1 MVKTANLRYGN
12 DGCEFRRVHGP
23 RFRRVLSQREVHPG
37 FVIVRQ
43 ERLHVPIQRGLVED
57 NHVVQTLPA
66 ESADQAFDVRS
77 PGTVS
82 VMFLGLIQP
91 AALLWHLSEGG
102 FDVTQHVDGAW
113 NLLSETLRAS

>member
-1 MVKTANLRYGN
+1 M
-12 DGCEFRRVHGP
+12 
-23 RFRRVLSQREVHPG
+23 
-37 FVIVRQ
+37 
-43 ERLHVPIQRGLVED
+43 PIQRGLVED

-66 ESADQAFDVRS
+66 ESADEAFDVRS

>member
-12 DGCEFRRVHGP
+12 DGSEFRRVHGP

-66 ESADQAFDVRS
+66 ESADQAFDALAAKEIAG
-77 PGTVS
+77 PK
-82 VMFLGLIQP
+82 GLP
-91 AALLWHLSEGG
+91 
-102 FDVTQHVDGAW
+102 
-113 NLLSETLRAS
+113 